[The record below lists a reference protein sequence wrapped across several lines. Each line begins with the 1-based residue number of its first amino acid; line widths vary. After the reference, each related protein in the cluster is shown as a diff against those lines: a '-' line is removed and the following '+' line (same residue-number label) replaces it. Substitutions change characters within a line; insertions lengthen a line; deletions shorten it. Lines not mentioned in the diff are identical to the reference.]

1 MKSLYVQGLILTL
14 VFYVHGLSAQT
25 IKDPFKSQYGVVS
38 LYCTVPDNDQHHFTD
53 MYFRL
58 GWNGKTPNTIA
69 VQFVNHGYE
78 TRKFKFAVKDVTSK
92 KMIVLD
98 MAHNSRFG
106 TETLKAG
113 SEGAIWSG
121 SVDDIKDGLS
131 LHIWTSAGDDLE
143 KAPMSLA
150 EHHCVD

>member
-1 MKSLYVQGLILTL
+1 MKGWGMKSICFQVLILAL
-14 VFYVHGLSAQT
+14 AFCANDIKAQT
-25 IKDPFKSQYGVVS
+25 TTDFFKSQYGVVS
-38 LYCTVPDNDQHHFTD
+38 LYCTVPDNDKHHFTD
-53 MYFRL
+53 LYFRL

-98 MAHNSRFG
+98 KAHNSRFG

-113 SEGAIWSG
+113 SGGAI
-121 SVDDIKDGLS
+121 
-131 LHIWTSAGDDLE
+131 
-143 KAPMSLA
+143 
-150 EHHCVD
+150 